1 MKKDKVYNLNT
12 FNFYRRQVKHPDLD
26 RAFNKLIEEEEE
38 KRKEKGIV
46 KLKEKILFNSDN
58 KTVNKGKKFNSDN
71 YNNNSISMDN
81 NSKNININLIF
92 RKNSIERIMRIR
104 DLFLEFSADKNGNF
118 DENEIY
124 LMFNM
129 NKIPIKRKEVKDLFG
144 FNNNKKYINFFEFIQ
159 TTINKSFSNKFK
171 KLIMEKIRYR
181 KNKTDICPNDFDDML
196 SHLCEFRKLSP
207 QLKDKTR
214 EEHNLYIPKIEEN
227 HSQSFNN
234 SNGNLIRDSCK
245 GKSRKRKSIIN
256 QILQDLSKKEI
267 NINNMDFNNEKVIKE
282 IREKPNLL
290 KKEKEFKNFMEIS
303 NKKFIRFNDFIES
316 ANIKDRIL
324 KRKEK
329 ISKSL
334 KILDNI
340 NSNKYLCYYPTE
352 NTFKNLKNDKN
363 ISLSFKKIKSK
374 LPPIKYNI
382 SEKILSDENRNIK
395 RNVCFN
401 DRYKNFNK
409 CNFIKLLKKKG
420 FDSKNKLKNI
430 KEKLKEKEYAS
441 ILANLSLS
449 NTDLPAIESISDIKY
464 TNYNNIKRYT
474 ENTFVTTSLHSNLN
488 KLQNQL

>member
-46 KLKEKILFNSDN
+46 NLKEKGLFNSDN
-58 KTVNKGKKFNSDN
+58 KTVNKGKKSNSDHY

-129 NKIPIKRKEVKDLFG
+129 NKIPITRKEVKDLFG
-144 FNNNKKYINFFEFIQ
+144 FNYNKKYINFFEFIQ

-207 QLKDKTR
+207 QLKDKTK

-234 SNGNLIRDSCK
+234 LNGNLIS
-245 GKSRKRKSIIN
+245 N

-303 NKKFIRFNDFIES
+303 NKKFIRLNDFIES
-316 ANIKDRIL
+316 ANIKNRIL

-340 NSNKYLCYYPTE
+340 NLNKYLCYYPTE
-352 NTFKNLKNDKN
+352 NTFKNLKNDKI

-395 RNVCFN
+395 RNVYFN
-401 DRYKNFNK
+401 DIYNKFNK

-441 ILANLSLS
+441 ILANLSLR
-449 NTDLPAIESISDIKY
+449 I
-464 TNYNNIKRYT
+464 
-474 ENTFVTTSLHSNLN
+474 
-488 KLQNQL
+488 